1 MPKKTTASPSRTLSV
16 SAAVAAAAAAAAP
29 SAASSASAPAAA
41 DAAAVPA
48 LGYLVRHSAVLLLI
62 AMNVSASVALVG
74 VNKYLVLAHGFRF
87 VLLLSGLHFAV
98 GYALLHG
105 ISAPGCG
112 SARSFER
119 KVPPLWQS
127 LPAALAGMG
136 SIVCVRGTV
145 APSGCCC
152 CCGGGGGGAGGSAW
166 PNRPSL
172 LHHLSSSPSLSCSL
186 MNYSLRTNTVGSY
199 QMLKVAVLPA
209 TIALAAVQG
218 TRITSVDLGT
228 AFLVSAGTAIATVT
242 DVDLTL
248 GGGAIGLAAVL
259 ATAQYQVAQGRI
271 QKESELTSTQAMH
284 AISLPQAVLTLGAS
298 LVLETAWERFAGS
311 GGAGGSGSSAKEI
324 AALRGV
330 RSAGPV
336 PARGGAP
343 PSSPCSLPPSLS
355 PRALLWHRSARFARP
370 AALAAPG
377 RRRAALAR
385 CSASRPTFGT
395 TPTR

>member
-1 MPKKTTASPSRTLSV
+1 
-16 SAAVAAAAAAAAP
+16 
-29 SAASSASAPAAA
+29 
-41 DAAAVPA
+41 
-48 LGYLVRHSAVLLLI
+48 
-62 AMNVSASVALVG
+62 
-74 VNKYLVLAHGFRF
+74 
-87 VLLLSGLHFAV
+87 
-98 GYALLHG
+98 
-105 ISAPGCG
+105 
-112 SARSFER
+112 
-119 KVPPLWQS
+119 
-127 LPAALAGMG
+127 
-136 SIVCVRGTV
+136 
-145 APSGCCC
+145 
-152 CCGGGGGGAGGSAW
+152 
-166 PNRPSL
+166 
-172 LHHLSSSPSLSCSL
+172 

-298 LVLETAWERFAGS
+298 LLLETAWERFAGS

-330 RSAGPV
+330 RSAGRRV
-336 PARGGAP
+336 AAAAARGGAR
-343 PSSPCSLPPSLS
+343 PSSPCSHPPSLS
-355 PRALLWHRSARFARP
+355 PRTLSRTGWRVSHARRLWRRLGGDERHWRG
-370 AALAAPG
+370 AAH
-377 RRRAALAR
+377 LAR
-385 CSASRPTFGT
+385 HLEPPVLAG
-395 TPTR
+395 